1 MRFSLARVEKR
12 WDRTTGADLVF
23 RDRRGRVLSG
33 GGIAFQAV
41 KLEHFG
47 LETYGYRFAYKG
59 REIAFTGDTGECPQ
73 LYRLVDGA
81 GLVVLEFTHPD
92 DAEDAGHLNA
102 AAVSRLTGRLREQ
115 GATVL
120 ATHLSGE
127 PQSIE
132 GLIICQDGEVYLV

>member
-127 PQSIE
+127 PQSIK
-132 GLIICQDGEVYLV
+132 GLITCQDGEVYLV